1 VEKYV
6 TAVQATAYSIIWRM
20 RLACSLTGATDTHS
34 PYVMIFAVGYMK
46 TLNVTLD
53 LHCYQVTNPT
63 VSKLL
68 KYTYDTRSYATFYI
82 FRDFS
87 RECKL
92 PFFKASNVS
101 HNFSLN
107 ISGNNYPVTRVYNA
121 HLVVSKKRWA
131 ESVARIT
138 VKKYANKL
146 LPQYLQHKT
155 LLGGSMCRRND
166 STNMD
171 LK

>member
-1 VEKYV
+1 MNL
-6 TAVQATAYSIIWRM
+6 R
-20 RLACSLTGATDTHS
+20 CSLTGATDTHS
-34 PYVMIFAVGYMK
+34 PYVMVNVAGYMK

-68 KYTYDTRSYATFYI
+68 KYTYDTRSFATFYL
-82 FRDFS
+82 FTDVS

-92 PFFKASNVS
+92 PFFKTSK
-101 HNFSLN
+101 FRTQFFPLK
-107 ISGNNYPVTRVYNA
+107 YNKNCHWIFPETITQWRGCLTA
-121 HLVVSKKRWA
+121 HLVVLKKRWP
-131 ESVARIT
+131 ESEARIT

-166 STNMD
+166 STNI
-171 LK
+171 KKK